1 MDFDLLLN
9 ADASTASIVNRMLRY
24 NTRCSTNET
33 CVSTC
38 RIGGARQAMDFG
50 EWTP

>member
-9 ADASTASIVNRMLRY
+9 ADASTASIVHRMLRY

-33 CVSTC
+33 CFRYC
-38 RIGGARQAMDFG
+38 RIGGAGQAIDIR